1 MSWKSTVVGGKYFE
15 GYWLHSQEW
24 DSCIHAWSNLT
35 SRWTKSSV
43 SRGVQ
48 NAQSVGALLPHH
60 SAQSYGSGLALET
73 KLCVRGYEPN
83 AAMIHR
89 RQHGAAS
96 GEGAADESAAGTDA
110 TAVAEHALA
119 LVPGDRS
126 QCGKPPTC
134 LCFSTW
140 QPLASKKL
148 KRFFIFTHG
157 SYSHGYTLRAG
168 KNCRKKALAQS
179 LLLKVQMCSFIHDNN
194 VNIKI
199 CITKHVCFGDTMIH
213 VEEVSTLFYM
223 VATSDSDNLRYV
235 YSCHLNS

>member
-1 MSWKSTVVGGKYFE
+1 MGSTWEIFWEIQVLSSFIVWLQGTADLTIYGAMSWKSTVVGGKYFE

-140 QPLASKKL
+140 PA
-148 KRFFIFTHG
+148 FWHP
-157 SYSHGYTLRAG
+157 
-168 KNCRKKALAQS
+168 KNWS
-179 LLLKVQMCSFIHDNN
+179 VSSFSPMVPIHMA
-194 VNIKI
+194 IP
-199 CITKHVCFGDTMIH
+199 
-213 VEEVSTLFYM
+213 
-223 VATSDSDNLRYV
+223 
-235 YSCHLNS
+235 

>member
-1 MSWKSTVVGGKYFE
+1 MSPTRPWSIVVNMALPAVKE
-15 GYWLHSQEW
+15 LQMRAQLAQMQLRWLSM
-24 DSCIHAWSNLT
+24 L
-35 SRWTKSSV
+35 SRWCLAIAV
-43 SRGVQ
+43 SAENHQLAFV
-48 NAQSVGALLPHH
+48 SAL
-60 SAQSYGSGLALET
+60 G
-73 KLCVRGYEPN
+73 
-83 AAMIHR
+83 
-89 RQHGAAS
+89 
-96 GEGAADESAAGTDA
+96 
-110 TAVAEHALA
+110 
-119 LVPGDRS
+119 
-126 QCGKPPTC
+126 
-134 LCFSTW
+134 